1 MGLLPCAFHPL
12 SKAVNI
18 FSESADNCGF
28 RYLMVQSISPES
40 LVPGI
45 SRSNTRPTLEQVGRA
60 PPKPPATQQE
70 TSNLS
75 GLGVAYDLLFGSP
88 QNNTLAVGNAN
99 RGLSFVQTASNAL
112 NETISA
118 LNELRGIA
126 VRATSDEVTDDERED
141 LQEKADE
148 LIQRVNEIAETT
160 TFEGKKIFDGSLESI
175 NFAAGGN
182 QNDLVSLVAL
192 KADAIGLGLQQGSLL
207 TQGDRAALE
216 EDEEGTGGIQ
226 EGNATV
232 DDIRSLVIK
241 LEDESLQQRLD
252 IAATEFGGPIAVVR
266 NTADLTDPL
275 NDNYGAG
282 IARSA
287 AERINAIR
295 ESGGNLQSL
304 FADAETRFTGADVAD
319 GDFSGQVA
327 ENEATTIAAGSLAR
341 GDLVINGVKV
351 GATAFQAGDASGTL
365 AFEINRQQRTTGVTA
380 AVTDTGE
387 LQLTAEDGRDLVIST
402 RSADVTNRL
411 FGGGGERFS
420 EAFDKLRISGRVSLY
435 SESDIRVLGADAAT
449 LGLNATDSDGTVPN
463 ERADANL
470 AAFAVSDTGQAEAA
484 AASVDAAFRQIR
496 NFSVSLNQAAERF
509 REGLDSVSAGQGGG
523 DISGVIAS
531 LSRQSFREQAST
543 AVAAQ
548 ANADPD
554 RTLFFLRS

>member
-1 MGLLPCAFHPL
+1 MSCGVLPC
-12 SKAVNI
+12 
-18 FSESADNCGF
+18 
-28 RYLMVQSISPES
+28 
-40 LVPGI
+40 VP
-45 SRSNTRPTLEQVGRA
+45 P
-60 PPKPPATQQE
+60 
-70 TSNLS
+70 
-75 GLGVAYDLLFGSP
+75 
-88 QNNTLAVGNAN
+88 
-99 RGLSFVQTASNAL
+99 
-112 NETISA
+112 
-118 LNELRGIA
+118 
-126 VRATSDEVTDDERED
+126 SDEVTDEERED

-182 QNDLVSLVAL
+182 QSDLVSLVAL

-207 TQGDRAALE
+207 AQGDRAALE

-252 IAATEFGGPIAVVR
+252 IAATEFGGPVAVVR

-287 AERINAIR
+287 AERINAVR

-341 GDLVINGVKV
+341 GDLVINGVKM
-351 GATAFQAGDASGTL
+351 GATAFQASDASGTL

-420 EAFDKLRISGRVSLY
+420 EAFDNLRISGRVSLY

-470 AAFAVSDTGQAEAA
+470 AAFAVSDTDQAEAA